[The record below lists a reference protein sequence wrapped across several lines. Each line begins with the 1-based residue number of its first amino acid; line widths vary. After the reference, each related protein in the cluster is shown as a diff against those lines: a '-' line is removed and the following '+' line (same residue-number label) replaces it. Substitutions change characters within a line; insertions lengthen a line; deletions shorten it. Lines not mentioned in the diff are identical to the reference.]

1 MDYRVTAVLVAA
13 GSSTRMGF
21 DKLSFDLGGET
32 VLERSVRA
40 FDECPEVDELVLVT
54 GASGENAERAA
65 ARCKKPVQLVRGGAT
80 RAESARNGVAAAHGV
95 LVAVHD
101 AARPFVSGEVIA
113 AVLKAAAR
121 CGAAAPAV
129 PVKDTIKQ
137 AKGGSGKT
145 VPAGCMVEDTP
156 DRSTLYAVQ
165 TPQCFDRTQYLA
177 ALQEAAQAGV
187 KVVLVDTDVE
197 TSFQHLY
204 VGTDNYA
211 AGRMLGQALIAETGG
226 EANVMIMSGDEGYP
240 NLDER
245 IRGLRDE
252 VADCEG
258 IRIAG
263 VKYDK
268 YDSLNVLKQ
277 YQSILGNYPLVDTI
291 VGVEGTLCMALGP
304 YVNLEEPHMKVVLG
318 FDRCAEA
325 DAGLDR
331 GVITGV
337 ITQDNE
343 EMGRQAIQ
351 MLMQWLETG
360 RLEHSCYYT
369 ATSYFTSA
377 DYRREQEV
385 KAHG

>member
-1 MDYRVTAVLVAA
+1 MKKRILAAFLAAALALASAGCGAGKTETQGQNLPWRATAVLPHSDQSYWSKLANGMQEEAKKYAGLNLKVRIPQMNYNIDQMTALIRQETAA
-13 GSSTRMGF
+13 QVDALLVQGI
-21 DKLSFDLGGET
+21 D
-32 VLERSVRA
+32 
-40 FDECPEVDELVLVT
+40 DED
-54 GASGENAERAA
+54 
-65 ARCKKPVQLVRGGAT
+65 
-80 RAESARNGVAAAHGV
+80 
-95 LVAVHD
+95 
-101 AARPFVSGEVIA
+101 
-113 AVLKAAAR
+113 
-121 CGAAAPAV
+121 
-129 PVKDTIKQ
+129 
-137 AKGGSGKT
+137 
-145 VPAGCMVEDTP
+145 
-156 DRSTLYAVQ
+156 
-165 TPQCFDRTQYLA
+165 YLA
-177 ALQEAAQAGV
+177 ALKEANQAGV
-187 KVVLVDTDVE
+187 RVVLVDTDLNVPFE
-197 TSFQHLY
+197 HLY

-226 EANVMIMSGDEGYP
+226 TANVMILSGDEGYP
-240 NLDER
+240 NLKER
-245 IRGLRDE
+245 IRGLKDE
-252 VADCEG
+252 VADYEG
-258 IRIAG
+258 ICIVG

-268 YDSLNVLKQ
+268 YDALTVLKQ

>member
-1 MDYRVTAVLVAA
+1 MKKRILAAFLAAALALASAGCGAGKTETQEQNLPWRATAILPHSDQGYWTKLANGMQEEAAEYDGLNLKVRIPQMNYNIDQMAVLIRQETAA
-13 GSSTRMGF
+13 QA
-21 DKLSFDLGGET
+21 DAL
-32 VLERSVRA
+32 
-40 FDECPEVDELVLVT
+40 LVQ
-54 GASGENAERAA
+54 GID
-65 ARCKKPVQLVRGGAT
+65 
-80 RAESARNGVAAAHGV
+80 
-95 LVAVHD
+95 D
-101 AARPFVSGEVIA
+101 AG
-113 AVLKAAAR
+113 
-121 CGAAAPAV
+121 
-129 PVKDTIKQ
+129 
-137 AKGGSGKT
+137 
-145 VPAGCMVEDTP
+145 
-156 DRSTLYAVQ
+156 
-165 TPQCFDRTQYLA
+165 YLA

-197 TSFQHLY
+197 TSLQHLY

-369 ATSYFTSA
+369 ATGYFTSA

>member
-1 MDYRVTAVLVAA
+1 M
-13 GSSTRMGF
+13 
-21 DKLSFDLGGET
+21 
-32 VLERSVRA
+32 
-40 FDECPEVDELVLVT
+40 
-54 GASGENAERAA
+54 
-65 ARCKKPVQLVRGGAT
+65 
-80 RAESARNGVAAAHGV
+80 
-95 LVAVHD
+95 
-101 AARPFVSGEVIA
+101 
-113 AVLKAAAR
+113 
-121 CGAAAPAV
+121 
-129 PVKDTIKQ
+129 
-137 AKGGSGKT
+137 
-145 VPAGCMVEDTP
+145 
-156 DRSTLYAVQ
+156 
-165 TPQCFDRTQYLA
+165 
-177 ALQEAAQAGV
+177 

-197 TSFQHLY
+197 TSLQHLY

-318 FDRCAEA
+318 FDRCAET

>member
-1 MDYRVTAVLVAA
+1 MKKRILAA
-13 GSSTRMGF
+13 F
-21 DKLSFDLGGET
+21 L
-32 VLERSVRA
+32 
-40 FDECPEVDELVLVT
+40 
-54 GASGENAERAA
+54 AA
-65 ARCKKPVQLVRGGAT
+65 ALAL
-80 RAESARNGVAAAHGV
+80 ASAG
-95 LVAVHD
+95 
-101 AARPFVSGEVIA
+101 
-113 AVLKAAAR
+113 
-121 CGAAAPAV
+121 CGA
-129 PVKDTIKQ
+129 
-137 AKGGSGKT
+137 GKT
-145 VPAGCMVEDTP
+145 ETQEQNLPWRATAILPHSDQGYWTKLANGMQEEAEEYAGLNLKVRIPQMNYNIDQMTALIRQETAAQADA
-156 DRSTLYAVQ
+156 LLVQ
-165 TPQCFDRTQYLA
+165 GIDDEGYLA
-177 ALQEAAQAGV
+177 ALQEADRAGV

-197 TSFQHLY
+197 TSFDHLY

-318 FDRCAEA
+318 FDRCTET

-343 EMGRQAIQ
+343 GMGRQAIQ
-351 MLMQWLETG
+351 ALMQWLETG
-360 RLEHSCYYT
+360 RLEQSSYYT
-369 ATSYFTSA
+369 ATSYYTSA

-385 KAHG
+385 QAHG